1 MANKRPFEQTDEE
14 RDLDRLQA
22 ELAQEKQMKEML
34 NQSIQD
40 LQLTIAELEQRYNSV
55 IDEGNEWKTRFENQE
70 ELNQLWQ
77 KQVIVLQERL
87 EKCKE
92 SAKDNYENE
101 MKTYDELSEASL
113 RKLAKQLEREKAS
126 FTSQLKDYEW
136 RLDQESKA
144 FHKANE
150 ERKGYI
156 TELKQASQKLGHL
169 KTGSKVQWDTY
180 GKSPRGYAPPQS
192 QASRSLDG
200 NVPDNHRVLD
210 PRKGPIKRTAAMKKL
225 PKLDYHSS

>member
-1 MANKRPFEQTDEE
+1 
-14 RDLDRLQA
+14 
-22 ELAQEKQMKEML
+22 ML
-34 NQSIQD
+34 SHSIQD
-40 LQLTIAELEQRYNSV
+40 LQQTIAELEEKYNSV

-126 FTSQLKDYEW
+126 LTSQLKDYEW

-150 ERKGYI
+150 ERKNYI
-156 TELKQASQKLGHL
+156 TELEQAQQKLGRL
-169 KTGSKVQWDTY
+169 KNPPKSQMDTY
-180 GKSPRGYAPPQS
+180 RKTPRNKATMQSP
-192 QASRSLDG
+192 ASRSLDG
-200 NVPDNHRVLD
+200 NVPDNQRVID
-210 PRKGPIKRTAAMKKL
+210 PRKGPIKKTAAVKKL